1 MGGERDGF
9 RASRVLRNV
18 PRGSRPEASSLPFV
32 SAVWLRIM
40 MPVLGIRSL
49 SPFAIAYLDRLLL

>member
-1 MGGERDGF
+1 M
-9 RASRVLRNV
+9 

>member
-1 MGGERDGF
+1 MVSEP
-9 RASRVLRNV
+9 L
-18 PRGSRPEASSLPFV
+18 GSSVTCPVGPPEASSLPFV